1 MPVCEVVVPF
11 PHQVW
16 LSSPHKLVATL
27 PLISVALLSEFLKC
41 LGFCMLLPRGSILT
55 LTMCCQLSPDFE
67 EVNLVKGT
75 LSTSVHYTRL
85 SIQIPLV
92 VLQFLPLLLP
102 TLHSLMIVG
111 VTQCHCCTY
120 NTSSSPDHIKG
131 SCLV

>member
-41 LGFCMLLPRGSILT
+41 LSFCMLLPCGSILT

-75 LSTSVHYTRL
+75 LSTSVHYTCL